1 MSLTMPKGP
10 EHVGKTETTKQE
22 ITTLVAIQISERGVR
37 FGGLHF
43 VVFFTYLGC
52 YGSKAFIY
60 MYRV

>member
-22 ITTLVAIQISERGVR
+22 IRAIQISERGVR
-37 FGGLHF
+37 FGGF
-43 VVFFTYLGC
+43 AFCRFFTYLGC

-60 MYRV
+60 RV